1 MKTHP
6 PRLIKRI
13 DAIWVIHQKL
23 TNSWARLSAMLGR
36 TVFNSLI
43 VLLGLSVVDSGKL
56 IYFIPSTTVAWQLA
70 GLVAGNKGLNNL
82 DLKINVTISV
92 NLPRN
97 GLICVDKDISFTC
110 HAPTK
115 HILIV
120 AKQYQWSING
130 GHFEIS
136 NNNTYTMRVSSRS
149 AIKVCC
155 EVLVKLTNGGAL
167 YGSKNIIVHDKR
179 NGKTLNLLY
188 ACDHA

>member
-1 MKTHP
+1 M
-6 PRLIKRI
+6 
-13 DAIWVIHQKL
+13 L

-56 IYFIPSTTVAWQLA
+56 IYFIPSTTVAWQFT

-115 HILIV
+115 HILNV
-120 AKQYQWSING
+120 AGKQYLWSING
-130 GHFEIS
+130 GKLEINGS
-136 NNNTYTMRVSSRS
+136 TCTMRVSSRS
-149 AIKVCC
+149 VIEVYC
-155 EVLVKLTNGGAL
+155 EVIVRLSSGEAL
-167 YGSKNIIVHDKR
+167 YGSKNLRHR
-179 NGKTLNLLY
+179 PW
-188 ACDHA
+188 

>member
-1 MKTHP
+1 M
-6 PRLIKRI
+6 
-13 DAIWVIHQKL
+13 L

-56 IYFIPSTTVAWQLA
+56 IYFIPSSTTVAWQLA
-70 GLVAGNKGLNNL
+70 GLVASNKGLSNL
-82 DLKINVTISV
+82 LPKLNVTISV

-115 HILIV
+115 HIPNV
-120 AKQYQWSING
+120 AGKQYQWSING
-130 GHFEIS
+130 GNLVIS
-136 NNNTYTMRVSSRS
+136 DNTYTMRVSSRS
-149 AIKVCC
+149 AIKVYC
-155 EVLVKLTNGGAL
+155 EVIVKLTNSEAL
-167 YGSKNIIVHDKR
+167 YGSKNLTVHDKR
-179 NGKTLNLLY
+179 NGKALNLLY

>member
-1 MKTHP
+1 M
-6 PRLIKRI
+6 
-13 DAIWVIHQKL
+13 L

-56 IYFIPSTTVAWQLA
+56 IYSIPSTTVARWQLT

-97 GLICVDKDISFTC
+97 ELICVDKDISFTC

-115 HILIV
+115 HILNV
-120 AKQYQWSING
+120 ADKRYLWSING
-130 GHFEIS
+130 GKLEINGS
-136 NNNTYTMRVSSRS
+136 TYTMRVSSRS
-149 AIKVCC
+149 AIKVYCKVIV
-155 EVLVKLTNGGAL
+155 ELSSGEAL
-167 YGSKNIIVHDKR
+167 YGSKNFTVHDKR
-179 NGKTLNLLY
+179 NGKALNLLY
-188 ACDHA
+188 VYDHA